1 MPSQAYLTVPVEAT
15 AVGVSGWAVD
25 PVLAAGIELLLILP
39 R

>member
-15 AVGVSGWAVD
+15 AVGVSGCADV
-25 PVLAAGIELLLILP
+25 PSLAAGIELLLILP